1 MALTCNDERTRDVM
15 RPFGPCDPGF
25 ALRQLCAEPAA
36 AFGERLLARADGASI
51 SFRVFV
57 QCARELVAANPDD
70 AARWI
75 AAMVA
80 LDMYDMRRD
89 DERTETCRTGV
100 N

>member
-1 MALTCNDERTRDVM
+1 MIKNQ
-15 RPFGPCDPGF
+15 GWCDPEM

-36 AFGERLLARADGASI
+36 AFGEQLLARSDGTAI
-51 SFRVFV
+51 SFRTFV
-57 QCARELVAANPDD
+57 VVARELVRGSPDD

-80 LDMYDMRRD
+80 LDMFSQGRRLEALD
-89 DERTETCRTGV
+89 AKPPGI

>member
-1 MALTCNDERTRDVM
+1 VI
-15 RPFGPCDPGF
+15 

-57 QCARELVAANPDD
+57 QCARDLVAASPED

-80 LDMYDMRRD
+80 LEMFGMRRD
-89 DERTETCRTGV
+89 DDLAGLRPPGV

>member
-1 MALTCNDERTRDVM
+1 VL
-15 RPFGPCDPGF
+15 

-36 AFGERLLARADGASI
+36 AFGEQLLARADGASI

-57 QCARELVAANPDD
+57 QCARELVAASPDD

-80 LDMYDMRRD
+80 LEMFGIRRGDDWAGMRPPD
-89 DERTETCRTGV
+89 V

>member
-1 MALTCNDERTRDVM
+1 M
-15 RPFGPCDPGF
+15 RPFGPSDPVL

-36 AFGERLLARADGASI
+36 AFGEQLLARADGASI

-57 QCARELVAANPDD
+57 QCARELVAASPDD

-80 LDMYDMRRD
+80 LEMFGMRRGD
-89 DERTETCRTGV
+89 DWAGMRPPDV

>member
-1 MALTCNDERTRDVM
+1 MIKNQ
-15 RPFGPCDPGF
+15 GWCDPEI

-36 AFGERLLARADGASI
+36 SFGAQLLAHSDGTGI
-51 SFRVFV
+51 SFRAFV
-57 QCARELVAANPDD
+57 QVARELVRGSPDD

-80 LDMYDMRRD
+80 LDMFSQERRLG
-89 DERTETCRTGV
+89 ELESKPPGI

>member
-1 MALTCNDERTRDVM
+1 MKNLGWRD
-15 RPFGPCDPGF
+15 PES

-36 AFGERLLARADGASI
+36 SFGAQLLARAEGASI
-51 SFRVFV
+51 SFRTFV
-57 QCARELVAANPDD
+57 QVARDLVHGSPDD

-80 LDMYDMRRD
+80 LEMFVLQRRSD
-89 DERTETCRTGV
+89 ASDRGEFGA